1 MKTISQYREDI
12 KNLMKKAGDI
22 DAKCVA
28 ENREPAEHEIKLKN
42 EIFDTVEELRN
53 IIETQERQ
61 ERVASLLEKPGI
73 PLTKPGPQKMKL
85 EDRPQDRFSGLG
97 EQAMAIRNAMIPG
110 GHVDPRLYQIH
121 AAATGLNE
129 SVPSEGGFLVQ
140 KDISQTF
147 MEDLFA
153 TNILWN
159 RVGRRIV
166 ISGNANGTKTYGFD
180 ETSRVS
186 SRGGG
191 MISYW
196 VGEAGQGTAT
206 KPKFREI
213 QLTLKKLMGLCYA
226 TDENL
231 SDAAQLESVLRSG
244 FNSEFGFKLDDGLIN
259 GNGASEPLGVLAA
272 DCLVS
277 VTKEI
282 GQKAATIVA
291 ENVIKMYSRMFAA
304 SLNNAIWLIN
314 QNTLPQ
320 LLTMSIA
327 VGTGGIPVYLPP
339 GNTLIN
345 APGGALMGRPVYP
358 IEQCAT
364 LGTAGD
370 IIFADFTNGYV
381 VAEKGGLKT
390 DMSIHLRFDYD
401 ESVFRFILRADGQ
414 TIRKTALTPFKG
426 GATSTQSHFIV
437 TETRS

>member
-1 MKTISQYREDI
+1 MKTLTQYREDI
-12 KNLMKKAGDI
+12 KELT
-22 DAKCVA
+22 AKVNAVKTKCIA
-28 ENREPAEHEIKLKN
+28 ENRDPVPEEVSYMNDLLQGIEEIEK
-42 EIFDTVEELRN
+42 IVATID
-53 IIETQERQ
+53 RQ
-61 ERVASLLEKPGI
+61 ERVEARLAAPSNPPASIPGN
-73 PLTKPGPQKMKL
+73 KKL
-85 EDRPQDRFSGLG
+85 EDRPRDRFASFG
-97 EQAMAIRNAMIPG
+97 EIAMAVRNAMAPG
-110 GHVDPRLYQIH
+110 GHVDPRLKIQ
-121 AAATGLNE
+121 AAASGPNE

-159 RVGRRIV
+159 RVGRRV
-166 ISGNANGTKTYGFD
+166 AISGNANGTKVNGFD

-191 MISYW
+191 MVSYW
-196 VGEAGQGTAT
+196 IGEAGQGTAS
-206 KPKFREI
+206 KPKFRQI
-213 QLTLKKLMGLCYA
+213 DLTLKKLMGLCYA

-231 SDAAQLESVLRSG
+231 SDTSQLESVLRNG

-259 GNGASEPLGVLAA
+259 GNGASEPLGILVA

-277 VTKEI
+277 VTKET

-304 SLNNAIWLIN
+304 SLSNAIWLIN

-327 VGTGGIPVYLPP
+327 VGTGGVPVYLPP

-364 LGTAGD
+364 LGTVGD

-414 TIRKTALTPFKG
+414 PIRKTALTPFKG
-426 GATSTQSHFIV
+426 GATSTQSHFIAL
-437 TETRS
+437 ETRS

>member
-1 MKTISQYREDI
+1 MKTITQYKEEI
-12 KNLMKKAGDI
+12 KNLRAAAVNFNTKAT
-22 DAKCVA
+22 A
-28 ENREPAEHEIKLKN
+28 ENRDLSADEVSLKN
-42 EIFDTVEELRN
+42 EIMDKIEELES
-53 IIETQERQ
+53 IVATQERE
-61 ERVASLLEKPGI
+61 ERISARLEKPET
-73 PLTKPGPQKMKL
+73 PLTKPGPQPKH
-85 EDRPQDRFSGLG
+85 EDRPKDRFPSFG
-97 EQAMAIRNAMIPG
+97 EFAMSVRNAMIPG
-110 GHVDPRLYQIH
+110 GHVDPRLYQIRG
-121 AAATGLNE
+121 AATGLNQ

-140 KDISQTF
+140 KDISTTF
-147 MEDLFA
+147 MEDLLA
-153 TNILWN
+153 TDILWN
-159 RVGRRIV
+159 RVGRRV
-166 ISGNANGTKTYGFD
+166 AISGNANGTKVYGFD
-180 ETSRVS
+180 ETSRAS

-213 QLTLKKLMGLCYA
+213 DLTLKKLMALCYA

-231 SDAAQLESVLRSG
+231 SDSVQLESVLRNG
-244 FNSEFGFKLDDGLIN
+244 FNSEFGFKLDDALIN
-259 GNGASEPLGVLAA
+259 GNGASEPLGILAA
-272 DCLVS
+272 DSLVS
-277 VTKEI
+277 VAAES

-304 SLNNAIWLIN
+304 SLSNAIWLIN

-327 VGTGGIPVYLPP
+327 VGTGGVPVYLPP

-364 LGTAGD
+364 VGTVGD

-381 VAEKGGLKT
+381 IAEKGGLKT
-390 DMSIHLRFDYD
+390 DVSIHLRFDYD

-414 TIRKTALTPFKG
+414 PIRKTALTPYKG
-426 GATSTQSHFIV
+426 GATSTQNHFIALA
-437 TETRS
+437 TRS